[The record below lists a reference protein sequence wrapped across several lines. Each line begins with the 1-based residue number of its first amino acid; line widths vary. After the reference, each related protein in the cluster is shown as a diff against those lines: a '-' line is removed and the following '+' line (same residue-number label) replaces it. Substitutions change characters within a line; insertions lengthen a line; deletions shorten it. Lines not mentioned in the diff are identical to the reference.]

1 LLACWPK
8 LNSPYRSNESPH
20 AALSTPHPP
29 PLHMLLGRVL
39 GSAVCTLKYPDL
51 DGVKLLTVQPL
62 NKNLEAVGRVQV
74 AADVV
79 DAGVGDLVVM
89 VRAREA
95 ALALPDVKF
104 VPIDLTC
111 VGVVDELE
119 VKRDGVPV
127 EYQTGQT
134 RYS

>member
-1 LLACWPK
+1 
-8 LNSPYRSNESPH
+8 
-20 AALSTPHPP
+20 
-29 PLHMLLGRVL
+29 MLLGRIL
-39 GSAVCTLKYPDL
+39 GSAVCTIKYPDL
-51 DGVKLLTVQPL
+51 DGIKLLTVQPL
-62 NKNLEAVGRVQV
+62 NKALAPVGRIQV

-79 DAGVGDLVVM
+79 HAGPGDLVVM

-95 ALALPDVKF
+95 SLALPGVKF

-119 VKRDGVPV
+119 VRREGIDFTLPSGH
-127 EYQTGQT
+127 T